1 LCQLNRTLLI
11 HVSDYVISFL
21 MTYETGTLLNLIT
34 AGVSANFTDKDG
46 DIMKKVLFTRK
57 GKGECQS
64 SIE

>member
-1 LCQLNRTLLI
+1 MCQLNRTLLI

-46 DIMKKVLFTRK
+46 DIN
-57 GKGECQS
+57 GKGAVYQKREREMS
-64 SIE
+64 VKF